1 MGYFPVIIILIVL
14 LVVGAIFINAF
25 QQHKEKAEAEKR
37 NELAKQKMIIDE
49 TENLIV
55 ATSTFPISKKL
66 ISIMH
71 QRVLNAL
78 KLMNELNPKAKDIT
92 QRINDAAEQVKT
104 IDVDTPPPSAD
115 SFNLPDNEKQIIVYI
130 QGVKKLRQF
139 LRIENSKGKIEG
151 AVFQQEDK
159 LLELLQ
165 LRINIETLTKRAD
178 AAMSTNM
185 LGSARQYLEKAI
197 TALNSSS
204 QQDEF
209 IVSRRKELEHKLKVI
224 QDNLKNTNS
233 LDVKRK
239 QEEEKDDLDE
249 LFAPK
254 KKW

>member
-1 MGYFPVIIILIVL
+1 MSYFPVIIVLIVL
-14 LVVGAIFINAF
+14 LIVGAIFINAF

-37 NELAKQKMIIDE
+37 NELAKQKLIIDE
-49 TENLIV
+49 TEDLIV
-55 ATSTFPISKKL
+55 ATSQFPISKR
-66 ISIMH
+66 IMSIMH
-71 QRVLNAL
+71 QRVLNSL
-78 KLMNELNPKAKDIT
+78 KLMNELNPKAKDIA
-92 QRINDAAEQVKT
+92 QRISDAAEQVKT

-115 SFNLPDNEKQIIVYI
+115 SFQLPENEKQIIVYI

-139 LRIENSKGKIEG
+139 LRIENSKGKVET
-151 AVFQQEDK
+151 AVFQREDK

-197 TALNSSS
+197 AAMSSSS

-209 IVSRRKELEHKLKVI
+209 ITKRRAELEHKLKAI
-224 QDNLKNTNS
+224 QDNLRNS
-233 LDVKRK
+233 NSQDVKKR
-239 QEEEKDDLDE
+239 QEEEKDELDE